1 MGSIAAGA
9 MRMNWRYAAL
19 SLVAAAAVGC
29 GGGGAASGQGGDEAG
44 TVEIVSFKGGYGID
58 YFEKAAKDF
67 TAETGTP
74 TAVSGD
80 PKVWEQLRGAFAA
93 KDVPDVTWPGWGFDY
108 WGNVYDGQVMAVDE
122 FLDQPAWG
130 QTEGKFRDMFD
141 EQLLRLGEYEGKQ
154 YLLPYHVNING
165 WWYNK
170 KLFKENG
177 WTAPKTFEELIVLND
192 KLKAKGIAPMTF
204 QGQYPYY
211 MLYAFIFPWII
222 SSGGLEAW
230 NACQNLEPG
239 AWKSPHVIEAA
250 RRVATL
256 RDRGDFMKEALGLNH
271 TDSQTEF
278 LKGNAAFV
286 PCGTWFYAEMREIIE
301 KDSNLLQAGDFE
313 FMLPPTLA
321 GGKGDPTS
329 VMVAIEPWIIPQ
341 AAKNPQKGMD
351 YFKYLASPEV
361 AKGFVE
367 EKGTLM
373 ALKGLEDANYPVFL
387 QEPARLFAASKTKWN
402 AEYRLWYPPVNQAA
416 EDAMTALLNGS
427 ITPEQFAEQCEAAAE
442 QARNDDRLVKRKVS

>member
-1 MGSIAAGA
+1 
-9 MRMNWRYAAL
+9 MRITGIGL
-19 SLVAAAAVGC
+19 AAAAITLAGC
-29 GGGGAASGQGGDEAG
+29 GGSTGASESSESAA
-44 TVEIVSFKGGYGID
+44 VEIVSFKGGYGID
-58 YFEKAAKDF
+58 YFEKAAKDWTEKSG
-67 TAETGTP
+67 TASEVT
-74 TAVSGD
+74 GD
-80 PKVWEQLRGAFAA
+80 PKIWEQLRGAFAA

-108 WGNVYDGQVMAVDE
+108 WGNVYDGQVMAVDAE
-122 FLDQPAWG
+122 LDKPAWG
-130 QTEGKFRDMFD
+130 KTEGKFRDVFD
-141 EQLLRLGEYEGKQ
+141 PQLLALGQYEGKQ

-170 KLFKENG
+170 KLFAENG
-177 WTAPKTFEELIVLND
+177 WKPPKTFDDLLALND
-192 KLKAKGIAPMTF
+192 QLKAKGIAPITF

-222 SSGGLEAW
+222 SSGGIEAW

-239 AWKSPHVIEAA
+239 AWKSSHVLEAA
-250 RRVATL
+250 RRVAQL
-256 RDRGDFMKEALGLNH
+256 RDRKDFLPEALGLNH

-286 PCGTWFYAEMREIIE
+286 PCGTWFYAEMKEIIE
-301 KDSNLLQAGDFE
+301 RDPNLLQAGDFE
-313 FMLPPTLA
+313 FMLPPTLP
-321 GGKGDPTS
+321 GGAGDPTS

-341 AAKNPQKGMD
+341 AAKQPEKGMD
-351 YFKYLASPEV
+351 FFKYLCTPEV

-373 ALKGLEDANYPVFL
+373 ALKGLDDAKYPVYL
-387 QEPARLFAASKTKWN
+387 QQPAKLFADAKTKWN

-427 ITPEQFAEQCEAAAE
+427 ITPEQFADRCEAAADE
-442 QARNDDRLVKRKVS
+442 ARKDDRLVKRKVS